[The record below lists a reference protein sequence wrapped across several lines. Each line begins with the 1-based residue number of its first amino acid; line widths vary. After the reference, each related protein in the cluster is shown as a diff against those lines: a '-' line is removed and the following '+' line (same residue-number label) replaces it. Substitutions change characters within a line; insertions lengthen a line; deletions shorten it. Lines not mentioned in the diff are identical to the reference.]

1 MSSCAASRRS
11 LLLRVTGEAFSLS
24 LFLCCRGPVLSTLTS
39 FVTCSNNASWG
50 VDRVEKDGKVT
61 DGWGY

>member
-1 MSSCAASRRS
+1 MSSCAALRRS
-11 LLLRVTGEAFSLS
+11 LLLRVTGEAFSLP
-24 LFLCCRGPVLSTLTS
+24 LFLCCRGPVLSTLTW
-39 FVTCSNNASWG
+39 FVNRSNNASWG